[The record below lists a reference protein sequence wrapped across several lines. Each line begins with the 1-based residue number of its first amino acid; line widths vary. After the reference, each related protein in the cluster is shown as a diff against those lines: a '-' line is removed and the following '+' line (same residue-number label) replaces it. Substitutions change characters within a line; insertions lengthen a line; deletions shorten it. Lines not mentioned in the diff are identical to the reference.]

1 MAENT
6 IDFNPEFDGN
16 VKDELNRRADANNI
30 RDSFFRY
37 WNYQKYCYINI
48 SVTEGQSETA
58 VTPEVSMVIGDRKAP
73 TGGFGTEGDMYTS
86 EGEGN
91 SRIRKP
97 KPMLSSVKITNQG
110 GQDYT
115 EAAIYEV
122 EASFKVFTLDDL
134 EEVEKSFFI
143 IGAEMVVNFGWRNH
157 PERKNGITHSGP
169 QDDDGITE
177 GIKTSIYNFNFSIE
191 SDGSYNCSVKAI
203 SAAALFSQ
211 TTAGVEDAEKEPGDT
226 DVVDTKTDVISQLIK
241 LHKAA
246 FGIKPDDDNSDIN
259 ITPGLGNDD
268 GTIGYKQYNAS
279 KSSYNQKLDFY
290 MGNIENGEFFTFD
303 DSVYVP
309 YIRLGSLIDYLNGYF
324 KQAGGDDEI
333 KFEFTT
339 GPESK
344 YPVIKGFGSA
354 DPGKFVLFGEMAKYN
369 NDIVINNNAIV
380 SKGSLNWSSIR
391 DDSRSENNLQS
402 IIVSLTMIQGFYN
415 QLSTEKLGG
424 SLSPSITKLLGK
436 IFNEIDVNTGG
447 LITPKLIPKNTD
459 VSAKAETMYI
469 MNRKTIVS
477 SKEEFPT
484 PYIFSAIGER
494 AVGVRSISLE
504 SDYDSDLLV
513 LASTKAISEG
523 ASNTS
528 KLKTLYPNNKSLE
541 SAIKDGKSKKGTPS
555 DALIKL
561 EKARFKLGEDGY
573 TSDRISAYRS
583 AMANYINQFFDE
595 DENLKEG
602 GYGELALLLKL
613 SVTIDG
619 IFGIKFLS
627 PISVDRLPNRY
638 KNEPNKI
645 AFSVTSVEH
654 SFDGKGDW
662 ETTLGTVMRIR

>member
-1 MAENT
+1 M
-6 IDFNPEFDGN
+6 
-16 VKDELNRRADANNI
+16 K
-30 RDSFFRY
+30 
-37 WNYQKYCYINI
+37 
-48 SVTEGQSETA
+48 
-58 VTPEVSMVIGDRKAP
+58 
-73 TGGFGTEGDMYTS
+73 
-86 EGEGN
+86 
-91 SRIRKP
+91 
-97 KPMLSSVKITNQG
+97 
-110 GQDYT
+110 
-115 EAAIYEV
+115 
-122 EASFKVFTLDDL
+122 
-134 EEVEKSFFI
+134 
-143 IGAEMVVNFGWRNH
+143 
-157 PERKNGITHSGP
+157 
-169 QDDDGITE
+169 
-177 GIKTSIYNFNFSIE
+177 
-191 SDGSYNCSVKAI
+191 
-203 SAAALFSQ
+203 
-211 TTAGVEDAEKEPGDT
+211 
-226 DVVDTKTDVISQLIK
+226 DTKTDVIAQLIK

-246 FGIKPDDDNSDIN
+246 FGVKKGEDISDID
-259 ITPGLGNDD
+259 ITPGIGNDD
-268 GTIGYKQYNAS
+268 GTIGYKQYNGS

-290 MGNIENGEFFTFD
+290 MGNIENGEFFTLD

-324 KQAGGDDEI
+324 KEAGGDEI

-369 NDIVINNNAIV
+369 SN

-459 VSAKAETMYI
+459 ASAKTNPEIMYI

-541 SAIKDGKSKKGTPS
+541 SAIKDGESKKGTPS
-555 DALIKL
+555 EALTKL
-561 EKARFKLGEDGY
+561 ENARFKLGEDGY
-573 TSDRISAYRS
+573 TPDRISAYRS
-583 AMANYINQFFDE
+583 AMANYINQFFDI
-595 DENLKEG
+595 DTNLQNG
-602 GYGELALLLKL
+602 GYGELPLMLKL

-638 KNEPNKI
+638 KSEPNKNKI

-654 SFDGKGDW
+654 SFDGQGDW

>member
-1 MAENT
+1 MVDNT
-6 IDFNPEFDGN
+6 IDFNPPFDGN
-16 VKDELNRRADANNI
+16 VANELNRRAGANETRDA
-30 RDSFFRY
+30 FFRY
-37 WNYQKYCYINI
+37 WNYQKYCFINI
-48 SVTEGQSETA
+48 SVTEGQSQTA
-58 VTPEVSMVIGDRKAP
+58 ITPEESMVIGDSEAP
-73 TGGFGTEGDMYTS
+73 TGSFGTEGDMYTS

-91 SRIRKP
+91 NRIRKP
-97 KPMLSSVKITNQG
+97 KPTLSSVKITNQG

-134 EEVEKSFFI
+134 ERVEKSFFI
-143 IGAEMVVNFGWRNH
+143 IGAEMTVNFGWRNH

-169 QDDDGITE
+169 KDDEGITK
-177 GIKTSIYNFNFSIE
+177 GIKTNIYNFNFSIE

-211 TTAGVEDAEKEPGDT
+211 TTSGVEDAEKEPGDT
-226 DVVDTKTDVISQLIK
+226 DDGDTKTDVISQLIK

-246 FGIKPDDDNSDIN
+246 FGIKPDDDISDIN

-268 GTIGYKQYNAS
+268 GTIGYTQYNGS

-290 MGNIENGEFFTFD
+290 MGNIENGEVFTLD

-324 KQAGGDDEI
+324 KEAGGDDEI

-369 NDIVINNNAIV
+369 SD

-477 SKEEFPT
+477 SKEEFST

-528 KLKTLYPNNKSLE
+528 KLKTLYPKNKSLE
-541 SAIKDGKSKKGTPS
+541 SAIDDGKSKKGKPS
-555 DALIKL
+555 DALTKL
-561 EKARFKLGEDGY
+561 ENGRFKLGEDGY

-583 AMANYINQFFDE
+583 AMTNYINQFFDE

-638 KNEPNKI
+638 KNEPNKNKI

-654 SFDGKGDW
+654 SFDGQGDW

>member
-6 IDFNPEFDGN
+6 IDFNPKFDGN
-16 VKDELNRRADANNI
+16 VANELNRRADANNI

-97 KPMLSSVKITNQG
+97 KPILSSVKITNQG
-110 GQDYT
+110 GEDYT
-115 EAAIYEV
+115 ESAIYEV
-122 EASFKVFTLDDL
+122 EASFKVFTLGDL
-134 EEVEKSFFI
+134 EKVEKSFFI
-143 IGAEMVVNFGWRNH
+143 IGAQMDVEFGWRNH
-157 PERKNGITHSGP
+157 PVLSNGITNSGNP
-169 QDDDGITE
+169 TDADIK

-226 DVVDTKTDVISQLIK
+226 DNEDTKTNVISQLIK

-246 FGIKPDDDNSDIN
+246 FGVKKGEDISDIN
-259 ITPGLGNDD
+259 IAVGDDDD
-268 GTIGYKQYNAS
+268 GTIGYKQYNGS
-279 KSSYNQKLDFY
+279 KSFYNQKLDFY

-369 NDIVINNNAIV
+369 SD
-380 SKGSLNWSSIR
+380 SKGSLNWSSIGG
-391 DDSRSENNLQS
+391 DSRSENNLQS

-459 VSAKAETMYI
+459 ASAKAETMYI

-484 PYIFSAIGER
+484 PYTFSAIGER
-494 AVGVRSISLE
+494 AVGIRSISLE

-528 KLKTLYPNNKSLE
+528 KLKRLYPGNTGLDAAAKKAE
-541 SAIKDGKSKKGTPS
+541 SKKGTSS
-555 DALIKL
+555 DALKEL

-583 AMANYINQFFDE
+583 AMANYINQFFDI
-595 DENLKEG
+595 DTNLQNG
-602 GYGELALLLKL
+602 GYGELPLMLKL
-613 SVTIDG
+613 SVTID
-619 IFGIKFLS
+619 IKFLS
-627 PISVDRLPNRY
+627 PITVDRLPNRF
-638 KNEPNKI
+638 KNDPKI
-645 AFSVTSVEH
+645 AFGVTSVEH
-654 SFDGKGDW
+654 SFDGQGDW

>member
-1 MAENT
+1 MADT
-6 IDFNPEFDGN
+6 IDFNPPFDEKVAN
-16 VKDELNRRADANNI
+16 ELNRRAGANET
-30 RDSFFRY
+30 RDTFFRY
-37 WNYQKYCYINI
+37 WNYQKYCFINI
-48 SVTEGQSETA
+48 SVTKGQSQTA
-58 VTPEVSMVIGDRKAP
+58 ITPEVSMDIGDSEAP
-73 TGGFGTEGDMYTS
+73 TGGFGTAGDVYKS
-86 EGEGN
+86 EG
-91 SRIRKP
+91 SVRKP
-97 KPMLSSVKITNQG
+97 KPTLTSVKITNQG

-115 EAAIYEV
+115 EAAIYEL
-122 EASFKVFTLDDL
+122 EASFKVFTLEDL
-134 EEVEKSFFI
+134 ERVEKSFFI
-143 IGAEMVVNFGWRNH
+143 IGAEMTVNFGWRNH

-169 QDDDGITE
+169 QDTGGITE
-177 GIKTSIYNFNFSIE
+177 GIKTNIYNFNFSIE

-211 TTAGVEDAEKEPGDT
+211 TTAGIETAEKEPGDA
-226 DVVDTKTDVISQLIK
+226 DDEDTKTDVISQLIK

-246 FGIKPDDDNSDIN
+246 FGIKPDDEISDIN

-268 GTIGYKQYNAS
+268 GTVGYKQYNGS

-324 KQAGGDDEI
+324 KEAGGDDEI

-344 YPVIKGFGSA
+344 YPVITGFGSA

-369 NDIVINNNAIV
+369 SDSN
-380 SKGSLNWSSIR
+380 GSLDWSSIR

-477 SKEEFPT
+477 SKEEFST

-528 KLKTLYPNNKSLE
+528 KLKTLYPNNSSLTN
-541 SAIKDGKSKKGTPS
+541 AINDADSKKETPT
-555 DALIKL
+555 DALKKL
-561 EKARFKLGEDGY
+561 ENGRFKLGEDGY

-583 AMANYINQFFDE
+583 AMANYINQFFDV

-638 KNEPNKI
+638 KSEPNKNKI

-654 SFDGKGDW
+654 SFDGQGDW

>member
-1 MAENT
+1 MSENT
-6 IDFNPEFDGN
+6 IDFNPKFDGN
-16 VKDELNRRADANNI
+16 VANELNRRADANET
-30 RDSFFRY
+30 RDAFFRY

-48 SVTEGQSETA
+48 SVTVGQSGTA
-58 VTPEVSMVIGDRKAP
+58 ITPEVSMAIGDSEAP

-97 KPMLSSVKITNQG
+97 KPILSSVKITNQG

-134 EEVEKSFFI
+134 EKVEKSFFI
-143 IGAEMVVNFGWRNH
+143 IGAQMDVEFGWRNH
-157 PERKNGITHSGP
+157 PVPSTGITNSGNP
-169 QDDDGITE
+169 TDAD
-177 GIKTSIYNFNFSIE
+177 IKAISTNIYNFNFSIE

-211 TTAGVEDAEKEPGDT
+211 TTAGVEDAEKEPGNT
-226 DVVDTKTDVISQLIK
+226 DNEDTKTDVISQLIK

-246 FGIKPDDDNSDIN
+246 FGVKKDEDISDID
-259 ITPGLGNDD
+259 ITPGVGNDD
-268 GTIGYKQYNAS
+268 GTIGYKQYNGS

-324 KQAGGDDEI
+324 KEAGGDEI

-369 NDIVINNNAIV
+369 SD

-391 DDSRSENNLQS
+391 NDSRSETNLQS

-459 VSAKAETMYI
+459 ASAKTNPEIIYI
-469 MNRKTIVS
+469 MNRKTLVNTNDN
-477 SKEEFPT
+477 FPDAYT
-484 PYIFSAIGER
+484 FSAIGER
-494 AVGVRSISLE
+494 AVGIRSISLE

-528 KLKTLYPNNKSLE
+528 KLKRLYPGNTGLDAAVTAGE
-541 SAIKDGKSKKGTPS
+541 SEKEDSS
-555 DALIKL
+555 EALKKL

-583 AMANYINQFFDE
+583 TMKNYINQFFDD
-595 DENLKEG
+595 DENLKNG
-602 GYGELALLLKL
+602 GYGELPLMLKL

-619 IFGIKFLS
+619 VHGIKFLS
-627 PISVDRLPNRY
+627 PITVDRLPNRY
-638 KNEPNKI
+638 KNDNKI
-645 AFSVTSVEH
+645 AFGVTSVEH
-654 SFDGKGDW
+654 SFDGQGDW

>member
-1 MAENT
+1 MAGNT
-6 IDFNPEFDGN
+6 IDFNPKFDDN
-16 VKDELNRRADANNI
+16 VTKELNRRADANET
-30 RDSFFRY
+30 RDAFFRY

-48 SVTEGQSETA
+48 SVTEGQSATA
-58 VTPEVSMVIGDRKAP
+58 ITPEVSMAIGDSEAP
-73 TGGFGTEGDMYTS
+73 TGGFGADGDMYTP
-86 EGEGN
+86 EGTV
-91 SRIRKP
+91 RKP
-97 KPMLSSVKITNQG
+97 KPILSSVKITNQG
-110 GQDYT
+110 GEDYT
-115 EAAIYEV
+115 ESAIYEV
-122 EASFKVFTLDDL
+122 EASFKVFTLGDL
-134 EEVEKSFFI
+134 EKVEKSFFI
-143 IGAEMVVNFGWRNH
+143 IGAQMDVEFGWRNH
-157 PERKNGITHSGP
+157 PVSSNGITNSVDP
-169 QDDDGITE
+169 SDVDIKGISTN
-177 GIKTSIYNFNFSIE
+177 IYNFNFSIE

-211 TTAGVEDAEKEPGDT
+211 TTAGVEDAEKEPGDEN
-226 DVVDTKTDVISQLIK
+226 VKDTKTDVIAQLIK

-246 FGIKPDDDNSDIN
+246 FGVKKGEDISDIN
-259 ITPGLGNDD
+259 IADGDDD
-268 GTIGYKQYNAS
+268 GTIGYKQYNGS

-290 MGNIENGEFFTFD
+290 MGNIENGEFFTLD

-324 KQAGGDDEI
+324 AANGNEI

-354 DPGKFVLFGEMAKYN
+354 DPGKFVLFGGMAKYN
-369 NDIVINNNAIV
+369 SD
-380 SKGSLNWSSIR
+380 SKGSLNWSSIGG
-391 DDSRSENNLQS
+391 DSRSENNLQS

-424 SLSPSITKLLGK
+424 SLSPSITRLLGK

-459 VSAKAETMYI
+459 ASAKAETMYI

-484 PYIFSAIGER
+484 PYTFSAIGER

-528 KLKTLYPNNKSLE
+528 KLKRLYPGNTGLDAAAKKAE
-541 SAIKDGKSKKGTPS
+541 SKKGTPS
-555 DALIKL
+555 DALKKL

-583 AMANYINQFFDE
+583 AMANYINQFFDI
-595 DENLKEG
+595 DTNLQKG
-602 GYGELALLLKL
+602 GYGELPLMLKL

-627 PISVDRLPNRY
+627 PITVDRLPNRF
-638 KNEPNKI
+638 KNDPKI
-645 AFSVTSVEH
+645 AFGVTSVEH
-654 SFDGKGDW
+654 SFDGQGDW